1 MDCGEKAIEVSVVGV
16 WKFIKRYEE
25 DGTIARRPG
34 SGSPSVITQEVA
46 AIVENQMQTTAIQL
60 RRILAAEGHALSL
73 ITIQRSQTHLGWTFR
88 GSVYCQLICDANKEK
103 RLHWSRENL

>member
-1 MDCGEKAIEVSVVGV
+1 MTRACTLRRSSRDYGEKAIEVSVEGV

-46 AIVENQMQTTAIQL
+46 ATVENQMQTTAI
-60 RRILAAEGHALSL
+60 
-73 ITIQRSQTHLGWTFR
+73 
-88 GSVYCQLICDANKEK
+88 
-103 RLHWSRENL
+103 